1 LYNNCNARA
10 DIKETKMNMEKIS
23 DTLNDIS
30 DVLDRKLDTKN
41 SFGEYTG
48 DILNSINFNLERI
61 AESLEKIANK

>member
-1 LYNNCNARA
+1 
-10 DIKETKMNMEKIS
+10 MNMEKIS

>member
-1 LYNNCNARA
+1 MT
-10 DIKETKMNMEKIS
+10 IEKIS

-30 DVLDRKLDTKN
+30 DALDRKLDTKN

-61 AESLEKIANK
+61 ADSLEKIANK